1 MHSLVKTR
9 TMRKGERGT
18 PQLAPNTLKPSPAK
32 LPAEVDE
39 NGQRT
44 LKGFRSDQRWMV
56 RVYGD

>member
-39 NGQRT
+39 NGQLRT
-44 LKGFRSDQRWMV
+44 AE
-56 RVYGD
+56 